1 MFRENY
7 GMKNASVRKFRY
19 EKCSILQGTFTKK
32 KLIGAVNLLN
42 EKNFKKKTTLCP
54 KMLLTV

>member
-19 EKCSILQGTFTKK
+19 EKCLILQRKFTKK
-32 KLIGAVNLLN
+32 KLIGIVNLLN
-42 EKNFKKKTTLCP
+42 EKKTSKNITLYVLKCY
-54 KMLLTV
+54 